1 MIFEAI
7 AISVTDAKIA
17 SQHGADRLE
26 LITGIKEGGL
36 TPSLGLIEG
45 VLVTVD
51 IPVQIMVR
59 PHSQSFV
66 YGEDEIRTMI
76 RDIQKLKPFAPKAG
90 IVLGV
95 LTPEGHIHEEALKRM
110 LDAAGDLEVTFH
122 RAFDELSDQFSGLQ
136 ILSQY
141 PQIKRILTSGG
152 KPNVMD
158 AADRIKEL
166 VQASRKTHLA
176 ILAGSGLRA
185 EGLADFVAGT
195 GVTQVHFGSAVR
207 GPGGSS
213 APVSAE
219 EISKVRRI
227 LDQLSAQS

>member
-17 SQHGADRLE
+17 AQHGADRLE

-45 VLVTVD
+45 VLEAVD
-51 IPVQIMVR
+51 IPVQIMIR

-66 YGEDEIRTMI
+66 YDEDEIQTMI
-76 RDIQKLKPFAPKAG
+76 RDIQKLKPYAPQAG
-90 IVLGV
+90 IVLGA
-95 LTPEGHIHEEALKRM
+95 LTPSGDIHEEALKRM

-122 RAFDELSDQFSGLQ
+122 RAFDELSDQFTGLQ
-136 ILSQY
+136 LLSQY

-166 VQASRKTHLA
+166 VKASHSTHLT
-176 ILAGSGLRA
+176 ILAGSGLKA
-185 EGLADFVAGT
+185 EGLAGFIAET

-207 GPGGSS
+207 GPKGS
-213 APVSAE
+213 ADFVSAK
-219 EISKVRRI
+219 EISKVRHI
-227 LDQLSAQS
+227 LDQLQS